1 MSPID
6 RFRRNWRRLRE
17 DRSGFSA
24 IEFALLLP
32 IMLTIYFGIVELVQ
46 GVMADWQVAQVSS
59 TVTNIVTQYTTIS
72 ASAQMPDV
80 LQASAQIMAPYPA
93 ATGGIVVSC
102 IAIDGSGNAT
112 VSWSQALNATPR
124 TAGQTMSL
132 PAGLAVPNSSLI
144 LGEAAY
150 AFAPV
155 IDFLGLGPFNLASS
169 VYMSPRNAT
178 TINLVP

>member
-1 MSPID
+1 MSPIKGL
-6 RFRRNWRRLRE
+6 RLNWRVFRD

-32 IMLTIYFGIVELVQ
+32 VMLTIYFGVVELVQ

-72 ASAQMPDV
+72 ASTQMPDV
-80 LQASAQIMAPYPA
+80 LQASAQIMAPYPSA
-93 ATGGIVVSC
+93 KGGIVVSC
-102 IAIDGSGNAT
+102 IAIDSSGNAT

-124 TAGQTMSL
+124 TAGQTLSL
-132 PAGLAVPNSSLI
+132 PAGLAVPSTSLI

-150 AFAPV
+150 AFSPI

-178 TINLVP
+178 TTNLVP